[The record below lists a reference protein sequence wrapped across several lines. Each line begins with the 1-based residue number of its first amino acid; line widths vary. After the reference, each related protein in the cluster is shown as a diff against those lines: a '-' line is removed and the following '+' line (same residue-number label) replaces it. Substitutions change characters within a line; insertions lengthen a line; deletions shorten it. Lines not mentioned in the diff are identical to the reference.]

1 MAVANSIRT
10 NPSSLTAL
18 RNLNSINRN
27 ADEIQNRVSTGLKVA
42 GAVDDASNF
51 AIAQGVRTG
60 LRAWSAVT
68 QGLRQAQGVLKVA
81 IAAAEGTSDLLIAMK
96 EKTVAARNAGLTT
109 EQRQIIHDDYIEL
122 YNQAQDLVERQAS
135 FNGFNMVTITST
147 DYTVLTD
154 LDGGSF
160 TVAAQSI
167 NGQSLQFGVAGAL
180 DLTSLSNA
188 AIADSTVDTAQ
199 NLVADALGSFGADYR
214 RIESQIR
221 FIEEIT
227 DASKEGLG
235 NIVDADLA
243 RESAKL
249 TSVQIQQQLSVQTL
263 GIANQRPQT
272 LLGLF

>member
-18 RNLNSINRN
+18 RTLNEINRN

-51 AIAQGVRTG
+51 AIAQGVRTE

-135 FNGFNMVTITST
+135 FNGFNLVTITST

-154 LDGGSF
+154 IDGGSF

-188 AIADSTVDTAQ
+188 AIADGIVDTAQ
-199 NLVADALGSFGADYR
+199 GLVANALGSFGADYR
-214 RIESQIR
+214 RIESQIQ